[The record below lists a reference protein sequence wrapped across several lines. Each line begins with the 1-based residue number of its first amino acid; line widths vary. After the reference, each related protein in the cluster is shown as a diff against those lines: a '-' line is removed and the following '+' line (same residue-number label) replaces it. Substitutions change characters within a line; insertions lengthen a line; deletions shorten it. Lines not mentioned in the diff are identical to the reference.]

1 MKRSRTLAAT
11 AGAAALALSL
21 VACGSDEPVGGTED
35 AVPDPSLSAPTATPS
50 EGMSGGMETGGME
63 TGGMETGGMSGDM
76 DPAAMLVGPGCGDY
90 AEANPEG
97 AGSVDGMA
105 QDPVA
110 TAAGNNP
117 LLTQLTAAVS
127 GQLNPE
133 VDLVDDLNG
142 AEDITVF
149 APVDEAFAALDQATL
164 DTLGSP
170 EGAQTL
176 TDVLT
181 YHVVTTPVDPQAPE
195 GDYDTLVGEQLSVTG
210 SGDDITVDADGENPA
225 SVVCGG
231 VQTANATVYLVDAV
245 LMPSGT

>member
-1 MKRSRTLAAT
+1 MKRSRILVAA
-11 AGAAALALSL
+11 AAAAALSLS
-21 VACGSDEPVGGTED
+21 ACGEEQPRGGTPD
-35 AVPDPSLSAPTATPS
+35 AVPGSSSASSSPMATPS
-50 EGMSGGMETGGME
+50 EGMTGG
-63 TGGMETGGMSGDM
+63 TSTGGMSTGGMTGAM
-76 DPAAMLVGPGCGDY
+76 DPAATLVGPGCADY
-90 AEANPEG
+90 AEQNPEG

-127 GQLNPE
+127 GQVNPE

-149 APVDEAFAALDQATL
+149 APVDEAFAALDPATL
-164 DTLGSP
+164 ETLGSP

-181 YHVVTTPVDPQAPE
+181 YHVVTTPVDPQSPE
-195 GDYDTLVGEQLSVTG
+195 GDYETLLGEQLSVTG
-210 SGDDITVDADGENPA
+210 SGDQITVDADGESPA

-231 VQTANATVYLVDAV
+231 VQTANATVYLVDSV
-245 LMPSGT
+245 LMPAA